1 MALLDSLHDTYA
13 RIRQWI
19 EEEVNFFRLHLLF
32 FTLTPLVA
40 AGIFYGVNG
49 EFQIPFIDALF
60 LCYSALT
67 VTGLSTVNLSTL
79 TVFQQVILLVLM
91 AIGNVTIVAWVMV
104 LIRMRYFR
112 QHIIATHRKK
122 TLLQSIRD
130 RVSSVI
136 TGGGSS
142 TPQKDVEDG
151 TEKHK
156 IHGSHGI
163 QASDGIGAALAGGA
177 TTGLGLG
184 IALGA
189 GDVQRHAEDQAN
201 EQWKRSTSHIDI
213 SVDSPGRLSPSE
225 DFTMHPDEDLNAER
239 GVIADACSFTSS
251 PRSGAMPLPQSPL
264 SPPPQQLQ
272 FAVNGARSNGMVRR
286 RPGVP
291 VPRRRTII
299 APKMEYTDSNRN
311 VLGQRGKDQGLGG
324 FPGPLQLG
332 RRIARRYFP
341 DAYQRLQMLGR
352 ADDPA
357 RKKRLKWLSDSLKDL
372 VVGRNSDFNT
382 DELSDEQLEELGGI
396 EYRALRMLSYIVI
409 LYFIGTQLVSFT
421 LIAPW
426 LSTTHTYDDV
436 FASQPRLV
444 NKSCQVVGAYTGGG
458 MSLVDTG
465 MVPFQQAY
473 LMIFAMIFAILAGN
487 HGLVIFTRRHLL
499 YRLTAV
505 AISLRLMI
513 WIYTKLVKDDGPTDQ
528 VLHFLMDHPRRCF
541 LYLFPSHVTWYLT
554 ATLVFFTMI
563 EWACF
568 IVLDIGLEVTDSL
581 PGGTR
586 AVAGLFQSFAV
597 RASGFPIVSLSALAP
612 SFQFL
617 CVIMMYIAVYP
628 VALSIRSTNVYEE
641 KSLGVFEAPPED
653 EDEEPDLT
661 EKVPRRERIGKY
673 FGWHLRRQVA
683 FDIWWL
689 VWAIFVICIIER
701 TKIMDDANAPW
712 FNLFRIVFE
721 LVSAFGGIGLTLGI
735 PTENFSFTGAFGP
748 LSKLVVIIIM
758 VRGRH
763 RGLPVAIDRA
773 ILLPEDLVPTKAQSQ
788 NQPVA
793 SGQPAVVDT
802 QTPLAVNGDSSEKE
816 KTARNW

>member
-13 RIRQWI
+13 RARQWI

-40 AGIFYGVNG
+40 AAIFYAVNG
-49 EFQIPFIDALF
+49 EFHIPFIDALF

-91 AIGNVTIVAWVMV
+91 AVGNVTIVAWVMV

-130 RVSSVI
+130 RVGSVI
-136 TGGGSS
+136 TGRASS
-142 TPQKDVEDG
+142 TLQKHVEDG

-156 IHGSHGI
+156 THGSHGI

-189 GDVQRHAEDQAN
+189 GDVQRRDEDDQTN
-201 EQWKRSTSHIDI
+201 GFRKSSTSHVEV

-225 DFTMHPDEDLNAER
+225 DFTVHPDEDQNGEQ
-239 GVIADACSFTSS
+239 GVIADAHSFTSS
-251 PRSGAMPLPQSPL
+251 PRSGAMPLPQSPV
-264 SPPPQQLQ
+264 SPPPQHLQ
-272 FAVNGARSNGMVRR
+272 FAFEGARSNGMVRR

-291 VPRRRTII
+291 VPRRRTLI
-299 APKMEYTDSNRN
+299 APKMEYTESNRYI
-311 VLGQRGKDQGLGG
+311 LGQRDKDQGLGG
-324 FPGPLQLG
+324 FPGPVQLG
-332 RRIARRYFP
+332 RRLARRYFP
-341 DAYQRLQMLGR
+341 DAYRRLQMLGR

-357 RKKRLKWLSDSLKDL
+357 RKQSLKWIGESLKDL
-372 VVGRNSDFNT
+372 VIGRNSEFNT

-409 LYFIGTQLVSFT
+409 LYFIGTQLISFIM
-421 LIAPW
+421 IAPW

-436 FASQPRLV
+436 FNSQPRLV
-444 NKSCQVVGAYTGGG
+444 NKSWFTIFQVVGAYTGGG
-458 MSLVDTG
+458 MSLVDAG

-473 LMIFAMIFAILAGN
+473 LMIFALIFAILAGN
-487 HGLVIFTRRHLL
+487 HGLPIF
-499 YRLTAV
+499 
-505 AISLRLMI
+505 LRLII
-513 WIYTKLVKDDGPTDQ
+513 WIQTKFVKDEGQTDQ

-554 ATLVFFTMI
+554 ATLIVFTII
-563 EWACF
+563 EWTCF

-597 RASGFPIVSLSALAP
+597 RASGFAIVALSSLAP

-653 EDEEPDLT
+653 EDEEPDLN

-689 VWAIFVICIIER
+689 VWAIFLICIIER
-701 TKIMDDANAPW
+701 TKIMDDDNAPW

-735 PTENFSFTGAFGP
+735 PTENFAFSGAFGP
-748 LSKLVVIIIM
+748 LSKLVVIVIM

-773 ILLPEDLVPTKAQSQ
+773 ILLPEDLVPAKAQSQ
-788 NQPVA
+788 SQPAA
-793 SGQPAVVDT
+793 SGQPAVLEA
-802 QTPLAVNGDSSEKE
+802 QTTLTEGKLSEK
-816 KTARNW
+816 NIGN